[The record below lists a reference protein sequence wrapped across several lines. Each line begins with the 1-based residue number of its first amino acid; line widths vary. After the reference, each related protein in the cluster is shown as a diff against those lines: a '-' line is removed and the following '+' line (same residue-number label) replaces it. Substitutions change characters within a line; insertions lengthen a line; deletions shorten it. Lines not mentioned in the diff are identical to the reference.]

1 MEKQRYSKNGLI
13 ALCSF
18 VYFTSYFARKNFAAV
33 TIGML
38 QANVLEKSVAGLIG
52 TAMFVMYG
60 VGQLISGYLGDR
72 IRPKTLILIGLG
84 TTALCNLTMPFI
96 TREYLMIPIWALNGL
111 AQAML
116 WPPIVHILSEYLP
129 HETYVKANLLVTSA
143 AHVATVILYLYV
155 PVCLNYLNWQAV
167 FISAATLTAI
177 TFAIFI
183 IGLSICLPGNIEKNQ
198 TIAPAIHENNQSTT
212 LNSSGGF
219 IKLLL
224 GAGLLPVFGAI
235 ISMGF
240 LRDGIES
247 WLPTLYA
254 EAFNRTA
261 SESTL
266 ISVAL
271 PIFSIISVTLITL
284 LHKKIFQN
292 EVLGAA
298 SMFIFAILLGIPLI
312 LLINTYS
319 SIGRVVCL
327 ILAAL
332 ICGVMHSCNFL
343 LISCLP
349 GRFARFGRA
358 AGASGICN
366 ACTYVGAAIS
376 TYGIALISEKLGWC
390 ATIVSW
396 IIVAAFGMIFCLAAV
411 KRYTSFYKSEH

>member
-1 MEKQRYSKNGLI
+1 MKRQRYSKNGLI
-13 ALCSF
+13 ALCAF
-18 VYFTSYFARKNFAAV
+18 VYFTSYFSRKDFAAV
-33 TIGML
+33 TVGML
-38 QANVLEKSVAGLIG
+38 QANVLEKDVAGLIG

-60 VGQLISGYLGDR
+60 IGQIISGYLGDR
-72 IRPKTLILIGLG
+72 MKPKTLISLGLG
-84 TTALCNLTMPFI
+84 ATALCNLAMPFI
-96 TREYLMIPIWALNGL
+96 SKEHLMIPIWALNGL

-129 HETYVKANLLVTSA
+129 HETYVKANLLVTAA
-143 AHVATVILYLYV
+143 AHISTILLYLYV
-155 PVCLNYLNWQAV
+155 PICLNYMSWQAV

-177 TFAIFI
+177 TLAVFV
-183 IGLSICLPGNIEKNQ
+183 IGLAICLPSNAENIQ
-198 TIAPAIHENNQSTT
+198 TNTPAIDKNNISATFEQ
-212 LNSSGGF
+212 NGKF
-219 IKLLL
+219 INLLL
-224 GAGLLPVFGAI
+224 NAGILPVFGAI

-261 SESTL
+261 AESTL

-271 PIFSIISVTLITL
+271 PIFAILSVAVITL
-284 LHKKIFQN
+284 LHKKFFQN
-292 EVLGAA
+292 EVIGAA
-298 SMFIFAILLGIPLI
+298 AMFVFAIVIGIPL
-312 LLINTYS
+312 LLLMNAGS
-319 SIGRVVCL
+319 AVGRVICL

-376 TYGIALISEKLGWC
+376 TYGIALISDKLGWS

-396 IIVAAFGMIFCLAAV
+396 IIVAAFGMLFCLTAV
-411 KRYTSFYKSEH
+411 KNYTLFYKSRS

>member
-1 MEKQRYSKNGLI
+1 MKH
-13 ALCSF
+13 
-18 VYFTSYFARKNFAAV
+18 
-33 TIGML
+33 
-38 QANVLEKSVAGLIG
+38 
-52 TAMFVMYG
+52 
-60 VGQLISGYLGDR
+60 
-72 IRPKTLILIGLG
+72 KTLISLGLVA
-84 TTALCNLTMPFI
+84 TALCNLAMPFI
-96 TREYLMIPIWALNGL
+96 AEEYLMIPIWALNGL

-129 HETYVKANLLVTSA
+129 HETYVKANLLVTAA
-143 AHVATVILYLYV
+143 AHISTILLYLYV
-155 PVCLNYLNWQAV
+155 PICLNYMSWQAV

-177 TFAIFI
+177 TLAVFV
-183 IGLSICLPGNIEKNQ
+183 IGLAICLPRNAENIQ
-198 TIAPAIHENNQSTT
+198 TNAPAIDKKN
-212 LNSSGGF
+212 GKF
-219 IKLLL
+219 INLLL
-224 GAGLLPVFGAI
+224 NAGILPVFGAI

-261 SESTL
+261 AESTL

-271 PIFSIISVTLITL
+271 PIFAILSVAVITL
-284 LHKKIFQN
+284 LHKKFFQN
-292 EVLGAA
+292 EVIGAA
-298 SMFIFAILLGIPLI
+298 SMFVFAIVIGIPLF
-312 LLINTYS
+312 LLMHTGS
-319 SIGRVVCL
+319 AVGRVICL

-366 ACTYVGAAIS
+366 ACNYVGASIS
-376 TYGIALISEKLGWC
+376 TYGIALISDKLGWS

-396 IIVAAFGMIFCLAAV
+396 IIVAAFGMLFCLTAV
-411 KRYTSFYKSEH
+411 KKYTLFYKSRC